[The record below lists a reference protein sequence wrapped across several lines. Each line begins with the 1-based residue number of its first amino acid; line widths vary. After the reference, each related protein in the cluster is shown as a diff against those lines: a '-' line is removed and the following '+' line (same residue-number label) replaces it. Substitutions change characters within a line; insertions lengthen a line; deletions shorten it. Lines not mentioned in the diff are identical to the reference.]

1 MEYTYSEL
9 GAGWLNGC
17 GWVCSEG
24 NRRWQVDGRREG
36 GICGEGA
43 EGGGMGGQWK
53 SGGLT
58 GKSNAEMRVN
68 VSHSGYWTTGD
79 KS

>member
-1 MEYTYSEL
+1 
-9 GAGWLNGC
+9 
-17 GWVCSEG
+17 
-24 NRRWQVDGRREG
+24 
-36 GICGEGA
+36 
-43 EGGGMGGQWK
+43 MGGQWK
-53 SGGLT
+53 GGGLT